1 MSGPERQAISDL
13 LSLLG
18 LSLDGL
24 IIEEVPKLPLS
35 LSKPI
40 DQQLILSIRAPVA
53 KEDLVEIKRPK
64 SSLFFL
70 EEERETVNKN
80 PWNLEVES
88 LKGSRTRHYFC
99 VILGTLSS
107 YAFTLYSHFHSCWA
121 INKVHKRVQL

>member
-80 PWNLEVES
+80 PWSLEVES
-88 LKGSRTRHYFC
+88 LKGSSIF
-99 VILGTLSS
+99 
-107 YAFTLYSHFHSCWA
+107 
-121 INKVHKRVQL
+121 